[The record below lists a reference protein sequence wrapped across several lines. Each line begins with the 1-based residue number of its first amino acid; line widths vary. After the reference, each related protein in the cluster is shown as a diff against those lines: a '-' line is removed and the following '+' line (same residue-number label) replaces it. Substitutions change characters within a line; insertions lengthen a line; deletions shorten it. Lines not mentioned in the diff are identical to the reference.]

1 MLLYANRTRFSA
13 IVTIKIESTDNPG
26 GSIFTGGPGE
36 LPEKTAAKVGF
47 NDFLVDGGRELHL
60 SENTVAT
67 LFAVRSAS

>member
-13 IVTIKIESTDNPG
+13 IVTIKIESTDNP
-26 GSIFTGGPGE
+26 SSSVLTGAGE
-36 LPEKTAAKVGF
+36 MLEKTAAEIGF